1 MGILLVHVSRE
12 ESRLGSDTYLA
23 TYRHDLPSPG
33 VVRGRGVKG
42 GVRTRRR
49 ICGQGVSHAVKQQD
63 DGLPT
68 RLTPSRGVYFVV
80 GMRCGRG

>member
-1 MGILLVHVSRE
+1 MFLLVHISCE
-12 ESRLGSDTYLA
+12 ELRLGSETCLA
-23 TYRHDLPSPG
+23 TYRHSLPSPG
-33 VVRGRGVKG
+33 VVRGRGVRG
-42 GVRTRRR
+42 YGWTRRR